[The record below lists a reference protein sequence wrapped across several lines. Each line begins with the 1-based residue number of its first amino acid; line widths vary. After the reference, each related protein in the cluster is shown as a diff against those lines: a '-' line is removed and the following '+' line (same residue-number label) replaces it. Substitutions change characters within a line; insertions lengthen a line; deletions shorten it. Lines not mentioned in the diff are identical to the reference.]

1 LHLILPPNLDL
12 FLLDLRNGPP
22 LAVKGTSKKLRAH
35 KVSNISAGNN
45 GDGPLLPLAIPVEGN
60 RHGSEPRADHGA
72 HEAAKGLVEGGR
84 DADDGLEGNGVG
96 AADVE
101 DGVDGE
107 DGDVRGAEERV
118 GGVGEE
124 WGAEEDEEDVKDGR
138 QDEGEDQR
146 DDSGLGNI
154 H

>member
-1 LHLILPPNLDL
+1 
-12 FLLDLRNGPP
+12 
-22 LAVKGTSKKLRAH
+22 
-35 KVSNISAGNN
+35 
-45 GDGPLLPLAIPVEGN
+45 
-60 RHGSEPRADHGA
+60 
-72 HEAAKGLVEGGR
+72 
-84 DADDGLEGNGVG
+84 
-96 AADVE
+96 
-101 DGVDGE
+101 
-107 DGDVRGAEERV
+107 VRGAEERV